1 MIPVVSSGSA
11 VPAKSARM
19 VLVFLYVSA
28 AVAPCQDIDLP
39 IMLPYDRELYEHWTD
54 ADGDCL
60 DTRQEVLI
68 AESQSPPK
76 LDSTG
81 CRVLEGLWFDPYTG
95 QQVTDPSRL
104 EIDHL
109 IPLAEAH
116 RSGAASWTPEERRRF
131 ANDLSRPDSL
141 IAVMAAS
148 NRSKGD
154 RDPAVWLPPN
164 ESYRCQY
171 VRHWVI
177 AKATWGLEMDPEER
191 EAVRNVLWKCG
202 GVRVRHPS
210 GGQMGLE
217 PESGRDHDDG
227 ARSEEPEESTPAG
240 SDEQGEVTGFE
251 SRTGKPIQTADTGSP
266 ESDGGEAGSERTPE
280 LQRAY
285 CEQLVREP
293 CIDVNAANLGTLRCA
308 NGVGPVKAQAIIDY
322 RTSNGL
328 FQDLE
333 DLDDV
338 PGIGPATVTSIRLA
352 GFCVRLEDVAEPPE
366 PTGAP

>member
-1 MIPVVSSGSA
+1 MIPVVSSGSRI
-11 VPAKSARM
+11 PAKSARR

-28 AVAPCQDIDLP
+28 AVAPCQDVDLR
-39 IMLPYDRELYEHWTD
+39 IVRHYDRGLYEHWTD

-81 CRVLEGLWFDPYTG
+81 CRVLEGRWFDPYTG

-109 IPLAEAH
+109 IPLAEVH
-116 RSGAASWTPEERRRF
+116 RSGADSWTPEERRRF
-131 ANDLSRPDSL
+131 ANDLAHPDSV
-141 IAVMAAS
+141 IAVMAAA

-154 RDPAVWLPPN
+154 RDPALWLPPN

-177 AKATWGLEMDPEER
+177 AKATCGLRMDPAER
-191 EAVRNVLWKCG
+191 EAVRRVLWKCA
-202 GVRVRHPS
+202 GVGVRHPS
-210 GGQMGLE
+210 GGQLELE

-227 ARSEEPEESTPAG
+227 ARGAEPEESTAAG
-240 SDEQGEVTGFE
+240 SDAQDEVSGFE
-251 SRTGKPIQTADTGSP
+251 SRTGKPIQTAAGVSP
-266 ESDGGEAGSERTPE
+266 ESYGVEAGPKGTPE
-280 LQRAY
+280 SQRAY
-285 CEQLVREP
+285 CEQLLREP
-293 CIDVNAANLGTLRCA
+293 CIDVNAASLGTLRCA
-308 NGVGPVKAQAIIDY
+308 NGLGPIKAQAIIDY
-322 RTSNGL
+322 RTSDGL